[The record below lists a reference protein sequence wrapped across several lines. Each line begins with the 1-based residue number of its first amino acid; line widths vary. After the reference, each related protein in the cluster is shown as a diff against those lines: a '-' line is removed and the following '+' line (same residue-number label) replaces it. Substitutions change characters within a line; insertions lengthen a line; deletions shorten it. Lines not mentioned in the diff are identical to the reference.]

1 MVFTMD
7 KVKLS
12 LALLLAVAGV
22 VGFYFFADQALA
34 LRVIM
39 VMAGFILAFAVM
51 SFTVPGQHF
60 IGFSREA
67 ITETKK
73 VVWPTRKE
81 TAQTTG
87 IVILL
92 VILMAVFMWL
102 VDSMLGLAVKHLMGW
117 GG

>member
-1 MVFTMD
+1 MISTID
-7 KVKLS
+7 KVKLG

-22 VGFYFFADQALA
+22 AGFYFFADQALA

-39 VMAGFILAFAVM
+39 VMAGFILAFAVT
-51 SFTVPGQHF
+51 SFTGPGQHF

-67 ITETKK
+67 VAETKK

-81 TAQTTG
+81 TVQTTG

-102 VDSMLGLAVKHLMGW
+102 VDAMLGWAVKHLMGW